1 MNAKFEAFQRLLDIM
16 DQLRE
21 NCPWD
26 KKQTFET
33 LRILTIEEPY
43 ELADAI
49 IKNDMPELKKELGDV
64 LLHIVF
70 YAKMGDEI
78 GAFDITDVINSLCEK
93 LIFRHPHIFGSENLP
108 DQEAVKQRW
117 EELKIKER
125 GREKSILSGVPD
137 ALPAMVKASR
147 IQSKVRAVGFDWDKP
162 EDAWLKV
169 EEELGELKH
178 EIFTNAPKEKVE
190 AEFGDLFFSLINTAR
205 LYNIDPETALERTN
219 LKFKRRFEYL
229 EQQTLMKGL
238 ELKNMTLAEMDVY
251 WNEAKKMERDAQ

>member
-1 MNAKFEAFQRLLDIM
+1 MNAKLEAFQRLLDIM

-21 NCPWD
+21 HCPWD

-33 LRILTIEEPY
+33 LRILTIEETY

-49 IKNDMPELKKELGDV
+49 LKNDLPELKKELGDV

-93 LIFRHPHIFGSENLP
+93 LIFRHPHIFGDEHLP

-117 EELKIKER
+117 EELKMKER

-178 EIFTNAPKEKVE
+178 EIFTNAPKELVE

-238 ELKNMTLAEMDVY
+238 DLKDMSLAEMDVY

>member
-1 MNAKFEAFQRLLDIM
+1 MNVKLEAFQRLLDIM
-16 DQLRE
+16 DQLRDK
-21 NCPWD
+21 CPWD
-26 KKQTFET
+26 MKQTFES
-33 LRILTIEEPY
+33 LRILTIEETY

-49 IKNDMPELKKELGDV
+49 LKNDMPELKKELGDV
-64 LLHIVF
+64 LLHIIF

-93 LIFRHPHIFGSENLP
+93 LIFRHPHIFGDENLP

-125 GREKSILSGVPD
+125 GRDKSILSGVPD

-178 EIFTNAPKEKVE
+178 EIFTGAPIEKVE

-205 LYNIDPETALERTN
+205 LFGVDPDTALERTN

-238 ELKNMTLAEMDVY
+238 ELKKMTLAEMDVY

>member
-1 MNAKFEAFQRLLDIM
+1 MNAKLEAFQRLLDIM

-21 NCPWD
+21 HCPWD

-33 LRILTIEEPY
+33 LRILTIEETY

-93 LIFRHPHIFGSENLP
+93 LIFRHPHIFGNENLP

-125 GREKSILSGVPD
+125 GREKSVLSGVPD